1 MATGKRAG
9 PGIKNRNV
17 AANCGLRPFKLD
29 LNYASEAAFLAA
41 KGAKYNS
48 STAEAGDFFFHTGEN
63 ALWVYNGTG
72 WERNVDGAERFVTF
86 KDEPASVK
94 KAGAGAATG
103 TAGDENLMRVGGS
116 MFEYHIVGTQT
127 IVSPALGSAGLDIG
141 MDQTDNDGVELTRG
155 ITSASS
161 LAFTVGTSPAFYLK
175 VKASIADVS
184 GTDAFMVGFRKAEA
198 YQADP
203 DSYDEMA
210 SLLVNAG
217 NIFGAQILN
226 NAATDEDDTTDNWAD
241 GETHTLEVYVSAAG
255 VVTYKID
262 GADPTT
268 APASFTFDAAEVVVP
283 FVYLRHD
290 ADVAGA
296 VEIVSFDCG
305 LQ

>member
-1 MATGKRAG
+1 
-9 PGIKNRNV
+9 
-17 AANCGLRPFKLD
+17 
-29 LNYASEAAFLAA
+29 
-41 KGAKYNS
+41 
-48 STAEAGDFFFHTGEN
+48 
-63 ALWVYNGTG
+63 
-72 WERNVDGAERFVTF
+72 
-86 KDEPASVK
+86 
-94 KAGAGAATG
+94 
-103 TAGDENLMRVGGS
+103 
-116 MFEYHIVGTQT
+116 
-127 IVSPALGSAGLDIG
+127 
-141 MDQTDNDGVELTRG
+141 
-155 ITSASS
+155 
-161 LAFTVGTSPAFYLK
+161 
-175 VKASIADVS
+175 
-184 GTDAFMVGFRKAEA
+184 
-198 YQADP
+198 
-203 DSYDEMA
+203 MA
-210 SLLVNAG
+210 SLLVNVG